1 MTLPEQSDRAV
12 AQTREFLVRL
22 ASPYGEGA
30 IKGIRKEIRA
40 EASRLLRHYPYA
52 KTDEKRCV
60 SDMAGAS
67 DIVTR
72 LRNWRE
78 VHLARLHLLM
88 DEAAH
93 EMERL
98 RADWPEQLAAA
109 RSEVERLRG
118 YRDAAES
125 DAAIANLVI
134 DRLRN
139 GALDGRET
147 VALSG
152 SGDCPASDNQMTPLQ
167 NDELAALT
175 GDRSAVIRVVSALR
189 EYRQLVKAMCE
200 RNEMHNVRAGAD
212 DVPRIEGTRG
222 AE

>member
-22 ASPYGEGA
+22 TSPYGENGIKA
-30 IKGIRKEIRA
+30 IRREVRA
-40 EASRLLRHYPYA
+40 EASRLLRHYPYLE
-52 KTDEKRCV
+52 TDEKRCV
-60 SDMAGAS
+60 DDMTGAS

-72 LRNWRE
+72 LRNWRT

-88 DEAAH
+88 EEAAD

-109 RSEVERLRG
+109 RSE
-118 YRDAAES
+118 
-125 DAAIANLVI
+125 I

-147 VALSG
+147 VRQGLSQKNN
-152 SGDCPASDNQMTPLQ
+152 CPDADNAATQDILTDEEREAIAYYLGTGGPDGVDATLRGLLQ
-167 NDELAALT
+167 RL
-175 GDRSAVIRVVSALR
+175 
-189 EYRQLVKAMCE
+189 
-200 RNEMHNVRAGAD
+200 
-212 DVPRIEGTRG
+212 
-222 AE
+222 